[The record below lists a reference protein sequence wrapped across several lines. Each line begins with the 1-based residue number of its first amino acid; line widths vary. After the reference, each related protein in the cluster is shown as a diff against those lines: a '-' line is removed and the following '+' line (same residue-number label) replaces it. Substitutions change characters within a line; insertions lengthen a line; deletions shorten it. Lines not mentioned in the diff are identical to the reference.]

1 MLINTVL
8 NPQHLE
14 SPNIYVLG
22 DVRAMGGEGRRLY
35 KRAGQAA
42 RQLARRNL
50 LRSTQ
55 MMTSITANLIEPHVI
70 HTAQQ
75 HLPDIAPD
83 IH

>member
-22 DVRAMGGEGRRLY
+22 DGRRGRRLY